1 MAQPAYSYEAQEAR
15 LVSGTV
21 LGLAGTTYRVRTG
34 NSVCTA
40 TLAVSCLL
48 APQVHDTVLTAHLED
63 GASVILSVLY
73 RQEAPA
79 IVRLPE
85 NSTIEC
91 AENLTLQCGAALS
104 LQSGKTLNVQSEDM
118 HVAAMKASANIMNI
132 HTLCDTAEHC
142 CRVVTSIGQTAVS
155 MFRSVTQCLGQS
167 TKMVE
172 GNDEVRC
179 ANSTLLANE
188 QATVMS
194 KNSLFLTEETSRT
207 DAKLIQLG

>member
-1 MAQPAYSYEAQEAR
+1 MAQPAYSYEVQEAR
-15 LVSGTV
+15 LVTGTV
-21 LGLAGTTYRVRTG
+21 LCLNEGTYRVRTG

-48 APQVHDTVLTAHLED
+48 TPQVLDTVLTAHLED
-63 GASVILSVLY
+63 GARVILSVLY

-79 IVRLPE
+79 TLHLPD

-91 AENLTLQCGAALS
+91 AENLTLQSGTALS
-104 LQSGKTLNVQSEDM
+104 LQSGKALNAQSEEV
-118 HVAAMKASANIMNI
+118 HVSAMKAATNIMHI

-142 CRVVTSIGQTAVS
+142 CRVVTSIGQNAVS